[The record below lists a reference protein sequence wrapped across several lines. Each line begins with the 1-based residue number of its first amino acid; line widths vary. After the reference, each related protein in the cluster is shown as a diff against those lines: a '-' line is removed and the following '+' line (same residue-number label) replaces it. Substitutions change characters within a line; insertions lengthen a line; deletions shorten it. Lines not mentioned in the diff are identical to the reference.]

1 MYSLKMCTQEE
12 LWSSGTKLKPPDI
25 SAVLL
30 IYGLVFSPPAL
41 SSVEGCIA
49 SVRSGDLPT
58 ALTTEHH
65 KLVRECPGGV
75 LQCIQA
81 QWMAALLQHTAASLQ
96 YLQVYK
102 STVCPVCV
110 IVISRQQ
117 QDKQQLL
124 PMAYEPAA
132 PPLLPLILVLPVTMA
147 ATSVIIGALPPTL
160 NFTGYYR
167 HSLHQRPPVYN
178 LSDDFLHICVFASSL
193 YFLCV
198 MIFWQKQQQV
208 AATFKAPALPLPSK
222 IQHCRYLQSSSI
234 VHML

>member
-1 MYSLKMCTQEE
+1 M
-12 LWSSGTKLKPPDI
+12 P
-25 SAVLL
+25 V
-30 IYGLVFSPPAL
+30 AL
-41 SSVEGCIA
+41 SVSTTYSSPLVEAVPPLLMACIPLSRA
-49 SVRSGDLPT
+49 GYYNPMIKT
-58 ALTTEHH
+58 
-65 KLVRECPGGV
+65 
-75 LQCIQA
+75 
-81 QWMAALLQHTAASLQ
+81 LLQHTAASLQ

-167 HSLHQRPPVYN
+167 HSLLQRPPVYN
-178 LSDDFLHICVFASSL
+178 FSDDFLL
-193 YFLCV
+193 
-198 MIFWQKQQQV
+198 
-208 AATFKAPALPLPSK
+208 
-222 IQHCRYLQSSSI
+222 HCTSYVL
-234 VHML
+234 